1 LKAAHHSGGGWPRK
15 GRHGAAF
22 GVQFQPFAQGP
33 RITLRT
39 PLEGRDATLNDADD
53 LRAAAMSPQPSLTAR
68 VARGAGWIVAG
79 RFVMGLLGF
88 LNTVVVARL
97 LLPEDFGIVAIGLGA
112 MQILTN
118 VSDIGVSQAVIKFR
132 DAGRDDLDTLFTL
145 SLIRALIIA
154 AVLVGLAPAAGAF
167 YGDTRVYWVFCGA
180 ALYPLFTGL
189 INPKF
194 FEFERDLDYSKE
206 FVATVLFKL
215 AGVIVSI
222 AVAVVYRSYWA
233 MILGLAANGF
243 VQMLL
248 SYAMRP
254 YRPRLT
260 LRSFRKV
267 FGFSGWLTGV
277 GVMSALSN
285 KLDPLIIA
293 RALGAAG
300 AGHYFMGMQLAELP
314 TRELAFPASRA
325 IYPGLSELQ
334 GDPART
340 RAAYL
345 KGVEAL
351 AAFAMPAAIGFAL
364 VARDLIP
371 FLLGDKWADAVPVV
385 EIITPVMGAQMPY
398 LATQFYAMALGATRL
413 VFFREL
419 AFFLIRTPVFIA
431 ATLVYGLTGAAAAV
445 AACGVLF
452 IALNLTLYARVSGD
466 ALWRPVW
473 RARRSF
479 FASAAMAGGVLA
491 MRSFGAVDPQ
501 APLLRIAAEIALGA
515 MIYAGAHA
523 ALWRLEGLPDGVERA
538 IVDSARPVLRR
549 LAAACGPRVLR

>member
-1 LKAAHHSGGGWPRK
+1 
-15 GRHGAAF
+15 
-22 GVQFQPFAQGP
+22 
-33 RITLRT
+33 
-39 PLEGRDATLNDADD
+39 LNDADD
-53 LRAAAMSPQPSLTAR
+53 HRPAASSPQPSLTAR

-79 RFVMGLLGF
+79 RGVMGLLGF
-88 LNTVVVARL
+88 LNTVIVARL
-97 LLPEDFGIVAIGLGA
+97 LLPDDFGVVAIGLGA

-145 SLIRALIIA
+145 SMIRGLIIA
-154 AVLVGLAPAAGAF
+154 AALVGLAHPAAAF
-167 YGDTRVYWVFCGA
+167 YGEGRVFWVFCGA

-206 FVATVLFKL
+206 FIATVIFKL

-222 AVAVVYRSYWA
+222 AVAVIYRSYWA

-248 SYAMRP
+248 SYIMRP

-260 LRSFRKV
+260 LVSFKKV
-267 FGFSGWLTGV
+267 FGFSGWLAGV
-277 GVMSALSN
+277 GIMSALSN

-293 RALGAAG
+293 RAMGATG

-334 GDPART
+334 GDPLRARD
-340 RAAYL
+340 AYL

-364 VARDLIP
+364 IARDLIP
-371 FLLGDKWADAVPVV
+371 FLLGDDWADAVPVV
-385 EIITPVMGAQMPY
+385 EIVTPVMGAQMPF

-431 ATLVYGLTGAAAAV
+431 ATLAHGLKGAAAAV

-452 IALNLTLYARVSGD
+452 IALNLTLYARVAGD
-466 ALWRPVW
+466 ALWRPLW
-473 RARRSF
+473 RVRRSLA
-479 FASAAMAGGVLA
+479 ASAAMAGVILA
-491 MRSFGAVDPQ
+491 LRASGAIEPF
-501 APLLRIAAEIALGA
+501 APLLRIAVEIALGA
-515 MIYAGAHA
+515 GVYLAAHGM
-523 ALWRLEGLPDGVERA
+523 LWRLEGEPEGVERA
-538 IVDSARPVLRR
+538 LLSAAGPALRR
-549 LAAACGPRVLR
+549 LSGG

>member
-1 LKAAHHSGGGWPRK
+1 MNDQRPAAGLSQ
-15 GRHGAAF
+15 A
-22 GVQFQPFAQGP
+22 
-33 RITLRT
+33 
-39 PLEGRDATLNDADD
+39 
-53 LRAAAMSPQPSLTAR
+53 SLTAR
-68 VARGAGWIVAG
+68 VARGAGWIVGG

-88 LNTVVVARL
+88 LNTVIVARL
-97 LLPEDFGIVAIGLGA
+97 LLPDDFGVVAIGLGA

-118 VSDIGVSQAVIKFR
+118 VSDIGVGQAVIKFR
-132 DAGRDDLDTLFTL
+132 DAGRSDLDTLFTL
-145 SLIRALIIA
+145 SMIRGLIIA
-154 AVLVGLAPAAGAF
+154 AALVGLARPAAAF
-167 YGDTRVYWVFCGA
+167 YGDERVFWVFCGA
-180 ALYPLFTGL
+180 ALYPLFTAF

-206 FVATVLFKL
+206 FIATVIFKL
-215 AGVIVSI
+215 AGVVVSI
-222 AVAVVYRSYWA
+222 VVAVIYRSYWA

-260 LRSFRKV
+260 LVSFKKV
-267 FGFSGWLTGV
+267 FGFSGWLAGV
-277 GVMSALSN
+277 GILSALSN

-293 RALGAAG
+293 RAMGAAG

-325 IYPGLSELQ
+325 IYPGLAELQ
-334 GDPART
+334 GDPARA
-340 RAAYL
+340 RDAYL

-351 AAFAMPAAIGFAL
+351 AAIAMPAAIGFAL
-364 VARDLIP
+364 IARDLIP

-419 AFFLIRTPVFIA
+419 AFLMVRTPIFVA
-431 ATLVYGLTGAAAAV
+431 ATLAYGLKGAAAAV

-479 FASAAMAGGVLA
+479 FASAAMAAAVLA
-491 MRSFGAVDPQ
+491 LRGSGAVDPF
-501 APLLRIAAEIALGA
+501 APLLRIGVEITLGA
-515 MIYAGAHA
+515 GVYIAAHWVF
-523 ALWRLEGLPDGVERA
+523 WRMEGLPDGVERM
-538 IVDSARPVLRR
+538 IIDIARPTLRR
-549 LAAACGPRVLR
+549 LANR

>member
-1 LKAAHHSGGGWPRK
+1 MNEANDQAPASGPS
-15 GRHGAAF
+15 
-22 GVQFQPFAQGP
+22 QP
-33 RITLRT
+33 T
-39 PLEGRDATLNDADD
+39 
-53 LRAAAMSPQPSLTAR
+53 LTAR
-68 VARGAGWIVAG
+68 VARGAGWIVGG

-88 LNTVVVARL
+88 LNTVIVARL
-97 LLPEDFGIVAIGLGA
+97 LLPEDFGVVAIGLGA

-145 SLIRALIIA
+145 SLIRGLLIA
-154 AVLVGLAPAAGAF
+154 AVLIGLAHPAAAF
-167 YGDTRVYWVFCGA
+167 YGDARVFWVFCGA
-180 ALYPLFTGL
+180 ALYPLFTAFM
-189 INPKF
+189 NPKF

-206 FVATVLFKL
+206 FIATVIFKL
-215 AGVIVSI
+215 AGVAVSI
-222 AVAVVYRSYWA
+222 AVAVAYRSYWA

-267 FGFSGWLTGV
+267 FGFSGWLAGV
-277 GVMSALSN
+277 GIMSALSN
-285 KLDPLIIA
+285 KLDPLILA
-293 RALGAAG
+293 RAMGPAG

-314 TRELAFPASRA
+314 TRELAYPASRA
-325 IYPGLSELQ
+325 IYPGLAELQ
-334 GDPART
+334 GDPARA

-351 AAFAMPAAIGFAL
+351 AAIAMPAALGFAL

-371 FLLGDKWADAVPVV
+371 FLLGDKWADAVTVV
-385 EIITPVMGAQMPY
+385 EIITPVMGVQMPY

-419 AFFLIRTPVFIA
+419 AFFLIRTPIFIA
-431 ATLVYGLTGAAAAV
+431 ATLAYGLKGAALAV

-479 FASAAMAGGVLA
+479 LATAAMAAAVLA
-491 MRSFGAVDPQ
+491 LRGSGAIEPL
-501 APLLRIAAEIALGA
+501 APLLRIAAEIVLGA
-515 MIYAGAHA
+515 GVYFAAHA
-523 ALWRLEGLPDGVERA
+523 ALWRLEGLPDGVEQM
-538 IVDSARPVLRR
+538 IVGIARPALNR
-549 LAAACGPRVLR
+549 LARR

>member
-1 LKAAHHSGGGWPRK
+1 M
-15 GRHGAAF
+15 
-22 GVQFQPFAQGP
+22 
-33 RITLRT
+33 
-39 PLEGRDATLNDADD
+39 NDADD
-53 LRAAAMSPQPSLTAR
+53 HRPAASPPQPSLTAR

-79 RFVMGLLGF
+79 RGVMGLLGF
-88 LNTVVVARL
+88 LNTVIVARL
-97 LLPEDFGIVAIGLGA
+97 LLPEDFGVVAIGLGA

-145 SLIRALIIA
+145 SMIRGLIIA
-154 AVLVGLAPAAGAF
+154 AALIGLAQPAAAF
-167 YGDTRVYWVFCGA
+167 YGEDRVFWVFCGA

-206 FVATVLFKL
+206 FIATVIFKL

-248 SYAMRP
+248 SYIMRP
-254 YRPRLT
+254 YRPSLT
-260 LRSFRKV
+260 LISFKKV
-267 FGFSGWLTGV
+267 FGFSGWLAGV
-277 GVMSALSN
+277 GIMSALSN

-293 RALGAAG
+293 RAMGATG

-334 GDPART
+334 GDPLRARD
-340 RAAYL
+340 AYL

-364 VARDLIP
+364 IARDLIP
-371 FLLGDKWADAVPVV
+371 FLLGDSWADAVPVV
-385 EIITPVMGAQMPY
+385 EIITPVMGAQMPF

-419 AFFLIRTPVFIA
+419 AFFLVRTPVFIA
-431 ATLVYGLTGAAAAV
+431 ATLAYGLKGAAAAV

-452 IALNLTLYARVSGD
+452 IALNLTLYARVAGD
-466 ALWRPVW
+466 ALWRPLW
-473 RARRSF
+473 RVRRSLA
-479 FASAAMAGGVLA
+479 ASAAMAAVILALRASGVIE
-491 MRSFGAVDPQ
+491 PI
-501 APLLRIAAEIALGA
+501 APLLRVTVEIALGA
-515 MIYAGAHA
+515 GVYLA
-523 ALWRLEGLPDGVERA
+523 AIAMLWRLEGQPEGVERA
-538 IVDSARPVLRR
+538 LLSMAGPALRR
-549 LAAACGPRVLR
+549 LSSG